1 METRATTAHARLNA
15 CEAQALVRTWFHEL
29 GLELAYAEG
38 DLLIAWADQDAID
51 AREEVLAA
59 LPNLVVEAQ
68 ILAFREGVQLRW
80 NVHHSSGWLSAT
92 LAAETHR
99 GLQRRLAADGRW
111 TPGWRW
117 LPDQCEAARLRG

>member
-1 METRATTAHARLNA
+1 METPATTAHARLNA

-38 DLLIAWADQDAID
+38 DLLIAWADQQAID
-51 AREEVLAA
+51 PREQLLAA

-68 ILAFREGVQLRW
+68 IHSFREGVQLRW

-111 TPGWRW
+111 TPGGRW
-117 LPDQCEAARLRG
+117 LAGQSEEARRRG